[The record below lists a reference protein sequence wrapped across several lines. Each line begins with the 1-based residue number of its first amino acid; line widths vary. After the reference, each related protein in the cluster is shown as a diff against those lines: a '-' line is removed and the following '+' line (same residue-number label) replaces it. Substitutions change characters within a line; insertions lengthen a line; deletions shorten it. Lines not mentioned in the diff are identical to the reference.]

1 VFFISHAFQSSCQL
15 SRCRVVIPCTV
26 AFAPSADSA
35 PMVPTMKYWNTLG
48 PVSPPLLLYA
58 SNEGILV
65 ESLEP
70 LKGLSNEEAEALRVC
85 RAVQPALATGNWW
98 AVHERAIARVV
109 LARAG
114 IVDADAG
121 WVWMDGAVGEV
132 VDVEVLA
139 GALRVAAARLLAV
152 TTGLVIGR
160 MDSGDRTPMQR
171 HCLNIT
177 TIEPHIV
184 QVRVEQF
191 WLMKTNRHCAN
202 MHFERYPPISCDGGC
217 ERL

>member
-1 VFFISHAFQSSCQL
+1 MFGGAHALQSSGQP
-15 SRCRVVIPCTV
+15 SRCGGVIPCTV

-58 SNEGILV
+58 ANEGILV

-85 RAVQPALATGNWW
+85 SAVQPARATGNWW

-139 GALRVAAARLLAV
+139 GALRVAAARLLYVRLVGRARV
-152 TTGLVIGR
+152 TEHQ
-160 MDSGDRTPMQR
+160 PQR
-171 HCLNIT
+171 HRKNTTRWHFANIRNNY
-177 TIEPHIV
+177 V
-184 QVRVEQF
+184 
-191 WLMKTNRHCAN
+191 
-202 MHFERYPPISCDGGC
+202 
-217 ERL
+217 